1 MDILIWIVDIHVFL
15 VAGLGNPGAEYGN
28 TRHNVGFQVLR
39 LWADS
44 RGIGLKSSR
53 FHARS
58 GRFTLGGATVI
69 LLCPETFMNRSGLAL
84 RACVDFYRMEP
95 MCILVVHDDLDLPV
109 GRIRVARGGGGA
121 GHKGIQS
128 VIEHLGTRDFAR
140 VRIGIGRP
148 RHLEP
153 VEEFVLRPFY
163 RDEEEVVQR
172 VLPLAVEACER
183 FVLDGVEK
191 AMEAVNGQDLGPGEA
206 TP

>member
-1 MDILIWIVDIHVFL
+1 MFL
-15 VAGLGNPGAEYGN
+15 VAGLGNPGTEYKS

-39 LWADS
+39 LWAKAH
-44 RGIGLKSSR
+44 GISLKSRR
-53 FHARS
+53 FHSRS
-58 GRFTLGGATVI
+58 GRLTVGGETVL

-84 RACVDFYRMEP
+84 RACVDFHRLEP
-95 MCILVVHDDLDLPV
+95 RSILVVHDDLDLPV
-109 GRIRVARGGGGA
+109 GRIRVARRGGGA

-128 VIEHLGTRDFAR
+128 VIEHLGTREFAR
-140 VRIGIGRP
+140 VRVGIGRP
-148 RHLEP
+148 RHPEP

-163 RDEEEVVQR
+163 RDQEEVVQR
-172 VLPLAVEACER
+172 VLLMAVQACEG